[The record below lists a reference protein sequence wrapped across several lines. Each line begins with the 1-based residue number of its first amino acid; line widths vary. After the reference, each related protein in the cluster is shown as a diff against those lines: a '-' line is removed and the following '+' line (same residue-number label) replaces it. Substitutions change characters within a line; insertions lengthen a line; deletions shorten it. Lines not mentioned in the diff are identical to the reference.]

1 MQALDRNHRV
11 TVVPYQKSG
20 VPEDAGLTP
29 EDCEAA
35 AWSYVPG
42 EPGRPLQR
50 HRGAEAINMS
60 VAVATRIPL
69 PHRLYELPG
78 MPTLQERVYDWV
90 AANRGKIPGDT
101 PYCEQYPEE
110 CR

>member
-1 MQALDRNHRV
+1 M

-20 VPEDAGLTP
+20 VPEEAGLTA
-29 EDCEAA
+29 EDCKEA

-42 EPGRPLQR
+42 GPLER
-50 HRGAEAINMS
+50 HRGAEAINMA
-60 VAVATRIPL
+60 VAVATGIPL

-78 MPTLQERVYDWV
+78 MPTVQEKVYDWV

-101 PYCEQYPEE
+101 PYCEQHPEE

>member
-1 MQALDRNHRV
+1 M

-20 VPEDAGLTP
+20 VPEAAGLTV
-29 EDCEAA
+29 EDCREA

-42 EPGRPLQR
+42 EPGCPLQR

-60 VAVATRIPL
+60 VAVATGIPL
-69 PHRLYELPG
+69 PHKLYELPG
-78 MPTLQERVYDWV
+78 MPVVQEKVYDWV
-90 AANRGKIPGDT
+90 AANRGKFPGDT
-101 PYCEQYPEE
+101 PYCEQHPEE